1 MLILLSHNYDLSSL
15 FKYYYC
21 GSLSY
26 FTRKKNHWKKSLSE
40 SSLQSKFTY
49 VELIRKQLLK
59 GGKTKGKIYLRE
71 AIFNS
76 LWYFL

>member
-26 FTRKKNHWKKSLSE
+26 FTRKKKITGRRAFQKAV
-40 SSLQSKFTY
+40 SK
-49 VELIRKQLLK
+49 VNLLM
-59 GGKTKGKIYLRE
+59 L
-71 AIFNS
+71 N
-76 LWYFL
+76 